1 MDNKVREEFCAKRGR
16 PRKLD
21 TMNEFFMFLCRI
33 RQGFREHYLAHLFD
47 VSMATVSRIVITWS
61 NFVYLRLGSLNIW
74 PNRETIDRNMPES
87 IKKNFP
93 STRVIIDCTEIKV
106 ETPSSLVFVSE
117 LFSTCKNHVT
127 LKALIGCS
135 PSGGCSFVSQLYT
148 GSISDVAIVKQ
159 SGFLGLEFDEGDS
172 IMADRGFPIADCL
185 PNGVSLNIPAFLDG
199 RSQFDQEEVI
209 ESQAIAQD
217 RIHIERFINIVKDF
231 HIFDGVI
238 PLTFTSS
245 VNQLFTSCCLLAN
258 FQLGII
264 ASLPAREINF
274 L

>member
-1 MDNKVREEFCAKRGR
+1 
-16 PRKLD
+16 
-21 TMNEFFMFLCRI
+21 
-33 RQGFREHYLAHLFD
+33 
-47 VSMATVSRIVITWS
+47 MATVSRIVITWS
-61 NFVYLRLGSLNIW
+61 HFVYLRLGSFNIW

-87 IKKNFP
+87 IKKKFP

-106 ETPSSLVFVSE
+106 ETPSSLVLVSE
-117 LFSTCKNHVT
+117 LFSTYKNHVT

-172 IMADRGFPIADCL
+172 IMADRGFTIADCL
-185 PNGVSLNIPAFLDG
+185 LNGVSLNIPAFLDD
-199 RSQFDQEEVI
+199 RSQFDQVI

-217 RIHIERFINIVKDF
+217 RIHIERFINIVKDC
-231 HIFDGVI
+231 HIFDGAI
-238 PLTFTSS
+238 PLTLTSS

-264 ASLPAREINF
+264 ASLPAREIN
-274 L
+274 LCNEE